1 MKCWRIACFGTL
13 CGVPLLAC
21 ADPAMSYLRTYG
33 AAGDPATRLGWGL
46 GLVSIAVTL
55 IITVLLLRA
64 VLRRHAKPADPA
76 ALAVRRDEGGM
87 AWLYVGVGTSS
98 VVLVAC
104 VVWTLFT
111 VAAVAMPA
119 HTALTLQINAAQ
131 WWWGVRYHSAQTER
145 TFSTANEIHIPVGQP
160 VRIELSTRDVI
171 HSFWVP
177 QLGGKMD
184 VIPGKTNV
192 MWLQA
197 DRAGI
202 YRGQCGEFCGAQHA
216 HMALY
221 VVADSPQDYL
231 AWSSHQLQPAE
242 MPQSDSQR
250 ADQHAFMA
258 NCAACHAVRGTPAG
272 GTLGPDLTHLM
283 SRETIA
289 AGLLSNT
296 PGHLAAWIAD
306 SQALKPGSR
315 MPTLNLSG
323 ANLNAVVRYLQT
335 LQ

>member
-1 MKCWRIACFGTL
+1 MKRRRLACLGTL
-13 CGVPLLAC
+13 CALPLLARG
-21 ADPAMSYLRTYG
+21 DPAMSYLHTYG
-33 AAGDPATRLGWGL
+33 PAGDPATRLGWGL

-55 IITVLLLRA
+55 TITVLLLMA
-64 VLRRHAKPADPA
+64 VLRRRAKPADPA

-87 AWLYVGVGTSS
+87 AWLYIGVGVSS

-119 HTALTLQINAAQ
+119 HTVLTLQIDAAQ
-131 WWWGVRYHSAQTER
+131 WWWGVRYLDARTER
-145 TFSTANEIHIPVGQP
+145 SFSTANEIHIPVGQP
-160 VRIELSTRDVI
+160 VRIELGTRDVI

-197 DRAGI
+197 DRAGT

-216 HMALY
+216 HMAL
-221 VVADSPQDYL
+221 VVIADSPRDYL
-231 AWSSHQLQPAE
+231 AWSSRQLQPAAL
-242 MPQSDSQR
+242 PQSDSQR
-250 ADQHAFMA
+250 ADQHAFLA

-272 GTLGPDLTHLM
+272 GIVGPDLTHLM
-283 SRETIA
+283 SRGTIA

-306 SQALKPGSR
+306 SQTLKPGSR

-323 ANLNAVVRYLQT
+323 AALNAVVRYVQT

>member
-1 MKCWRIACFGTL
+1 MKLWRSACFGLL
-13 CGVPLLAC
+13 CAVPLLAR
-21 ADPAMSYLRTYG
+21 ADPSMSYLRTYG
-33 AAGDPATRLGWGL
+33 PAGDPATKLGWGL

-55 IITVLLLRA
+55 VITVLLLMA

-87 AWLYVGVGTSS
+87 LWLYVGVGVSS

-119 HTALTLQINAAQ
+119 HTVLTLQIDAAQ
-131 WWWGVRYHSAQTER
+131 WWWGVRYHNEQTER
-145 TFSTANEIHIPVGQP
+145 TFTTANEIHIPVGQP

-197 DRAGI
+197 DRAGT

-216 HMALY
+216 NMALY

-231 AWSSHQLQPAE
+231 AWSRNQLRPAAV
-242 MPQSDSQR
+242 SDSEPQHR
-250 ADQHAFMA
+250 DQQVFMA
-258 NCAACHAVRGTPAG
+258 DCAACHAVRGTLAG
-272 GTLGPDLTHLM
+272 GILGPDLTHLM
-283 SRETIA
+283 SRQTIA
-289 AGLLSNT
+289 AGMLSNT
-296 PGHLAAWIAD
+296 PAHLAAWIAD

-323 ANLNAVVRYLQT
+323 ADLNAVVRYLQT
-335 LQ
+335 LK